1 MEDGG
6 DWGKSL
12 VKVRIYVEGGGD
24 AGSTKAACREGFRSF
39 FQNLGNLGQ
48 NPTVIASGGRLK
60 AFHNFCDALVRNTD
74 EMIVL
79 LVDAERP
86 VREGVWAHLGA
97 VPDEWQKPD
106 TATEEQA
113 HLMVQS
119 MEAWFIADREALAKY
134 YGRGFRVNSLPARQD
149 IEAIPKANLVPALKR
164 ASRDTTKGEYHKT
177 AHGYTLLAVIAPAKV
192 RQKSPHAER
201 LFQTLEVLTR
211 TEPEI

>member
-1 MEDGG
+1 
-6 DWGKSL
+6 

-39 FQNLGNLGQ
+39 LQNLGSLEQ
-48 NPTVIASGGRLK
+48 DPTVIASGGRLK

-74 EMIVL
+74 EIIVL

-86 VREGVWAHLGA
+86 VRDAVWAHLAA
-97 VPDEWQKPD
+97 VPDGWQKPN

-119 MEAWFIADREALAKY
+119 MEAWFIADKEALAKY
-134 YGRGFRVNSLPARQD
+134 YGRGFRVKSLPSRQD
-149 IEAIPKANLVPALKR
+149 IEAIPKADLVPALKR

-177 AHGYTLLAVIAPAKV
+177 AHGYALLAFIAPAKV
-192 RQKSPHAER
+192 RQKSPYAER
-201 LFQTLEVLTR
+201 FFHTLEVLTQA
-211 TEPEI
+211 EPES